1 MFFAYYKNMFRRM
14 SLSGWVLGLFVAGI
28 ALKMYFESDAF
39 NLKCIVSDVD
49 GNKYCVRER
58 AKLQLAADL
67 LANTT
72 QKLRKLVAYLGKTF
86 PERANCK
93 RLVDNFD
100 PQTVKEILPTSE
112 YTAYSE
118 NKGEKLAFCTTTTKK
133 GDKLIVSVTAD
144 KFVNKGSGRPVF
156 KQNYRMELLSSLEC
170 VDYVCLSNYPS
181 GIEVLKKI
189 KPDFYVK
196 GQDYKNTK
204 QDSTG
209 KINLE
214 KNIVEKN
221 GGKIIFTDVET
232 FSSSKIINNNLSFNF
247 EQKKFFP

>member
-1 MFFAYYKNMFRRM
+1 MFFAYYKNMFRKM
-14 SLSGWVLGLFVAGI
+14 SLSGWVLAIFVAGI

-39 NLKCIVSDVD
+39 NLKCIISDVD

-72 QKLRKLVAYLGKTF
+72 QKLKELVAYLGKTY

-93 RLVDNFD
+93 RLVENFD

-133 GDKLIVSVTAD
+133 GDTLIDPNTLMYVAIHELGHLMTKSIGHTQEFWQNF
-144 KFVNKGSGRPVF
+144 KFLL
-156 KQNYRMELLSSLEC
+156 QNA
-170 VDYVCLSNYPS
+170 V
-181 GIEVLKKI
+181 KI
-189 KPDFYVK
+189 KIYNPVN
-196 GQDYKNTK
+196 YKKKNK
-204 QDSTG
+204 NYCG
-209 KINLE
+209 MKI
-214 KNIVEKN
+214 
-221 GGKIIFTDVET
+221 TDNPL
-232 FSSSKIINNNLSFNF
+232 FDI
-247 EQKKFFP
+247 